1 MPLMQRGKKRAD
13 KEKKEKRERRERGP
27 FRKKV
32 CRFCAEK
39 VTSMDYKDLARLQK
53 FITERGK
60 MIPARISGTC
70 ATHQR
75 ALARSIKQ
83 ARFVAL
89 LPYVTE

>member
-1 MPLMQRGKKRAD
+1 MPVMKRGKRG
-13 KEKKEKRERRERGP
+13 EKKEKRERRERGP
-27 FRKKV
+27 FRKKI

-39 VTSMDYKDLARLQK
+39 VTAIDYKDLARLQK

-75 ALARSIKQ
+75 ALARAIKQ

>member
-1 MPLMQRGKKRAD
+1 MPPRERRGER
-13 KEKKEKRERRERGP
+13 KEKRDKREKRERGP
-27 FRKKV
+27 YRKKI

-39 VTSMDYKDLARLQK
+39 VLTIDYKDLARLQK

-89 LPYVTE
+89 LPYMTE

>member
-1 MPLMQRGKKRAD
+1 MPVMQRRKRG
-13 KEKKEKRERRERGP
+13 EKAEKRVRRERGP
-27 FRKKV
+27 FRNKI

-39 VTSMDYKDLARLQK
+39 VTAIDYKDLARLQK

-75 ALARSIKQ
+75 TLARSIKQ

>member
-1 MPLMQRGKKRAD
+1 MSMRSRQQRERA
-13 KEKKEKRERRERGP
+13 EKREKRERGP

-39 VTSMDYKDLARLQK
+39 VTVIDYKDLARLQK

-70 ATHQR
+70 APHQR

>member
-1 MPLMQRGKKRAD
+1 MPVRERRKERG
-13 KEKKEKRERRERGP
+13 EKREKRERGP
-27 FRKKV
+27 FRKKI

-39 VTSMDYKDLARLQK
+39 VLTIDYKDLARLQK

-60 MIPARISGTC
+60 MIPARISGAC

-89 LPYVTE
+89 LPYMTE

>member
-1 MPLMQRGKKRAD
+1 MPVMQRGKRG
-13 KEKKEKRERRERGP
+13 EKKEKRERRKRGP
-27 FRKKV
+27 FRKKI

-39 VTSMDYKDLARLQK
+39 VPGMDYKELARLQK

-60 MIPARISGTC
+60 VIPARISGTC
-70 ATHQR
+70 ASHQR
-75 ALARSIKQ
+75 ALARAIKQ

>member
-1 MPLMQRGKKRAD
+1 MPPRERRGERKDKRD
-13 KEKKEKRERRERGP
+13 KREKRERGP
-27 FRKKV
+27 YRKKI

-39 VTSMDYKDLARLQK
+39 VATIDYKDLARLQK

-89 LPYVTE
+89 LPYMTE

>member
-1 MPLMQRGKKRAD
+1 MAFASRTERS
-13 KEKKEKRERRERGP
+13 ERREKRDKRERGP
-27 FRKKV
+27 MRKKI

-39 VTSMDYKDLARLQK
+39 VASIDYKDLARLQK

>member
-1 MPLMQRGKKRAD
+1 MSLRTRQQRERA
-13 KEKKEKRERRERGP
+13 EKKEKRERGP

-39 VTSMDYKDLARLQK
+39 IPVIDYKDIARLQK

-70 ATHQR
+70 AIHQR
-75 ALARSIKQ
+75 ALARAIKQ

>member
-1 MPLMQRGKKRAD
+1 MPIMSR
-13 KEKKEKRERRERGP
+13 KERSERREKRERGP
-27 FRKKV
+27 MRKKI

-39 VTSMDYKDLARLQK
+39 VASIDYKDLARLQK

>member
-1 MPLMQRGKKRAD
+1 MPVMQHGKKRGD
-13 KEKKEKRERRERGP
+13 KDKKDRRDKRERGP
-27 FRKKV
+27 FRKKI

-39 VTSMDYKDLARLQK
+39 VTALDYKDLARLQK

-70 ATHQR
+70 ASHQR
-75 ALARSIKQ
+75 ALARAIKQ

>member
-1 MPLMQRGKKRAD
+1 MPVRERRKERGD
-13 KEKKEKRERRERGP
+13 KREKRERGP
-27 FRKKV
+27 FRKKI

-39 VTSMDYKDLARLQK
+39 VLTIDYKDLARLQK

-89 LPYVTE
+89 LPYMTE

>member
-1 MPLMQRGKKRAD
+1 MSFGPPPTRARGDKRD
-13 KEKKEKRERRERGP
+13 KRERRERGP

-32 CRFCAEK
+32 CRFCTER
-39 VTSMDYKDLARLQK
+39 VTAIDYKDLARLQK

-60 MIPARISGTC
+60 MIPARISGAC
-70 ATHQR
+70 AKHQR

>member
-1 MPLMQRGKKRAD
+1 MPPRERRGER
-13 KEKKEKRERRERGP
+13 KEKRDKREKRERGP
-27 FRKKV
+27 YRKKI

-39 VTSMDYKDLARLQK
+39 VSTIDYKDLARLQK

-89 LPYVTE
+89 LPYMTE